1 MGFRLLPR
9 AVEDIEAIASHINAD
24 NPSAAAKWVDGMYQ
38 RFVALGAAS
47 GMGVSRPEIGA
58 RVRLFPVGNY
68 LILYHEEPHGVDI
81 VRVVHGRRD
90 PESWI

>member
-9 AVEDIEAIASHINAD
+9 AIEDIEAIANYIKAD
-24 NPSAAAKWVDGMYQ
+24 NPTAAENWVDRLYQ
-38 RFVALGAAS
+38 RFVTLGEAS

-58 RVRLFPVGNY
+58 RLRLFPVGNY

-81 VRVVHGRRD
+81 VRVVHGRRN
-90 PESWI
+90 PENWI